1 MLLFDSVAAVVV
13 QYVCVMLCSRYLC
26 PQLAKLINKRGSAAP
41 VIGPGQSL
49 PPRYPTAMTVT
60 IDGLARELQQ
70 ALQRLTLSETQS
82 QQIAEALEKLRKD
95 SDGAIRELNNKVNE
109 MQMSYRAGGEKED

>member
-1 MLLFDSVAAVVV
+1 
-13 QYVCVMLCSRYLC
+13 
-26 PQLAKLINKRGSAAP
+26 
-41 VIGPGQSL
+41 
-49 PPRYPTAMTVT
+49 MTVT

-95 SDGAIRELNNKVNE
+95 SDGAIRELNNKVAE
-109 MQMSYRAGGEKED
+109 MQMYRAGGDREYRVDLIDVRNIHPGTFSGSANGSWRQ